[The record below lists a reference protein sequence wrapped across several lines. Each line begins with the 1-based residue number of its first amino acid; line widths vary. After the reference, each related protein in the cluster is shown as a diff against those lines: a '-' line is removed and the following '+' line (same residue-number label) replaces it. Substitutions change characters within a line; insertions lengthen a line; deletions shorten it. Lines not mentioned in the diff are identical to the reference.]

1 MKILDNMKI
10 KEFDKPE
17 SNFTEL
23 ESCFIMLNNTAIR
36 IKNAVEFQED
46 VFEKLL
52 KILSDYEKEVKEKN
66 NNQPIPEEEFKQE
79 FLKTMETNPEVI
91 EVKKLSSILMEY
103 LIINLSR
110 LLEIHPTLAKNLREM
125 GEEMLEKSLQDFW
138 QPIQKQAKRI
148 KRWRNKIVAH
158 ADKKAKNI
166 LTYPE
171 VDENYE
177 FFPREIFLMSVCVLL
192 YTAGISRNVPE
203 FADAIK
209 SHTRY
214 TRYPKNIFTIFE
226 WQETH
231 KELGQLV
238 ENAKKTLEK
247 NGYYN
252 EIDEISGRKYPRK
265 FFESKIM

>member
-1 MKILDNMKI
+1 MKI
-10 KEFDKPE
+10 KESDKPE

-23 ESCFIMLNNTAIR
+23 ESCLIMLNHVAIC

-46 VFEKLL
+46 GFEKLL
-52 KILSDYEKEVKEKN
+52 KITSDYEKGIKEKY
-66 NNQPIPEEEFKQE
+66 NNQPITEEEFEQE
-79 FLKTMETNPEVI
+79 FLKTMQANPEVT
-91 EVKKLSSILMEY
+91 EVKKLSPILMDY

-110 LLEIHPTLAKNLREM
+110 LLEIHPILAKNLREI

-138 QPIQKQAKRI
+138 QPIQKQAERI
-148 KRWRNKIVAH
+148 MTWRNKIVAH
-158 ADKKAKNI
+158 ADERAKKI

-177 FFPREIFLMSVCVLL
+177 FFPREVFLMSVCALL
-192 YTAGISRNVPE
+192 YTAGISRNIPE
-203 FADAIK
+203 SVASIE
-209 SHTRY
+209 SHKRY
-214 TRYPKNIFTIFE
+214 TRYPKNAFKIVE

-231 KELGQLV
+231 KELGQLI

-252 EIDEISGRKYPRK
+252 GIDEISGRKYPRK
-265 FFESKIM
+265 FFESKTM